1 MFKMD
6 INTVV
11 TLIGSLGFPIV
22 MCLILVYMIA
32 KMETSHKEEISK
44 LTESLNNNTQTI
56 QTLDLLLRKALDISE
71 EGE

>member
-1 MFKMD
+1 MD
-6 INTVV
+6 VNTVV

-32 KMETSHKEEISK
+32 KMETAHKEEISK

-71 EGE
+71 EGEQL